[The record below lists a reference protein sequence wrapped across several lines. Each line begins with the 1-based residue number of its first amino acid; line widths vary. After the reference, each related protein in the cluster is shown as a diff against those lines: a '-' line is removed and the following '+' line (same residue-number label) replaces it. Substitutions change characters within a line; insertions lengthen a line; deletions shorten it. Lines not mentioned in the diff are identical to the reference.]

1 VTKSMWR
8 RRMWRLALLVLLV
21 LLVMVAGC
29 GRATAMNSTV
39 LPTFEPGSPGDEA
52 PVLPAYALQVGLSAG
67 PAPPPFA
74 PGESVPVCPAVGSC
88 VSAAYVAYNPNTP
101 LVACTALY
109 VLRVRMP
116 MC

>member
-1 VTKSMWR
+1 
-8 RRMWRLALLVLLV
+8 LLVLL
-21 LLVMVAGC
+21 VAGC
-29 GRATAMNSTV
+29 GRATATNSTV

-74 PGESVPVCPAVGSC
+74 PGESVSVCPAVGSC

-109 VLRVRMP
+109 VPRVRMP